1 MPLIKLHRKNKP
13 RDTNGGGEEEKIL
26 NLTKDFF
33 NLSEEFVLIFSLN
46 DLDKINKTSLVV
58 EIELK
63 KRSEG
68 EIRKYIKI
76 LKKELPHIDAI
87 SVKMFDGENVF
98 FED

>member
-1 MPLIKLHRKNKP
+1 
-13 RDTNGGGEEEKIL
+13 
-26 NLTKDFF
+26 
-33 NLSEEFVLIFSLN
+33 
-46 DLDKINKTSLVV
+46 LVV